1 PGGRVGKM
9 LRQHENLY
17 ADLSAGSGL
26 KALQRDASFGRQFL
40 IDFQDRLLFG
50 RDYFDTRLMDF
61 IQEQNLPAV
70 AYDKITY
77 QNAQRLLS
85 TYLS

>member
-1 PGGRVGKM
+1 MGALFTAYP
-9 LRQHENLY
+9 NLY

-26 KALQRDASFGRQFL
+26 RALERDPEFGRQFL

-61 IQEQNLPAV
+61 LLECQLPEEVFAKI
-70 AYDKITY
+70 AYK
-77 QNAQRLLS
+77 NAQHLLDV
-85 TYLS
+85 YL